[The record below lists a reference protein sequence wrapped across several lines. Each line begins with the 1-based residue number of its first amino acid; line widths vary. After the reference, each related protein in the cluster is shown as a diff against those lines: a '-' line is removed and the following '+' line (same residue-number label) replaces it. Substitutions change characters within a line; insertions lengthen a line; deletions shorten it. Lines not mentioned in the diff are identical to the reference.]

1 MSCVELIGH
10 SLTRTIVDNYPGHP
24 GYIPPTSAVSAV
36 AWSSFPTATFV
47 PPALNL
53 TTDLSIANGT
63 RTDCY
68 LYVDGSDLQLNIT
81 GTFYTS
87 VCAGLAAAYG
97 ITLDHLQN
105 WRV

>member
-1 MSCVELIGH
+1 MGFL
-10 SLTRTIVDNYPGHP
+10 VDNYPGHP
-24 GYIPPTSAVSAV
+24 GYIPPTSTIPAV

-47 PPALNL
+47 PPTLNL
-53 TTDLSIANGT
+53 TTDLPLANGT

-68 LYVDGSDLQLNIT
+68 LFVDGTDLQINVT
-81 GTFYTS
+81 GTFYSS
-87 VCAGLAAAYG
+87 VCAGLASAYG